1 MLNAVKRIAGSA
13 PIWAWI
19 VMVVCAVILV
29 VGLIVSSNRTAPTT
43 SSAADMSPTSMTP
56 LEQPATLAFMA
67 EARENPAEPKTIVLL
82 GDSTGAARDGWAPR
96 LGTTISQN
104 LQRPIATKF
113 WNTTTN
119 DYGAMVG
126 LGDGPNGPI
135 GFWNGSASGKDAAY
149 TLANLDKMIPADVT
163 PDLILLNFGHTQDPE
178 QPLADQIRPL
188 IGELRKK
195 YPNADLAAIKQSPA
209 AGGDTETLV
218 QGYASAMDAEGV
230 QVIDV
235 YSAFPSEPTAL
246 RPLLRDTVN
255 PNAAGQDIWAST
267 VLKAFELQ
275 T

>member
-29 VGLIVSSNRTAPTT
+29 VGLIISSNRTAPTT
-43 SSAADMSPTSMTP
+43 TSAADVSPTSMTP
-56 LEQPATLAFMA
+56 LDEPATLAFMKD
-67 EARENPAEPKTIVLL
+67 ARQNSAEPKTIVLL

-96 LGTTISQN
+96 VGTTISQT
-104 LQRPIATKF
+104 LQRPMATKF

-135 GFWNGSASGKDAAY
+135 GFWNGSASGKDADYA
-149 TLANLDKMIPADVT
+149 LENLGKLIPADVT
-163 PDLILLNFGHTQDPE
+163 PDLILLNFGHTQDPQAPLAE
-178 QPLADQIRPL
+178 QMQPLIT
-188 IGELRKK
+188 ELRTK
-195 YPNADLAAIKQSPA
+195 YPNADLAVIKQSPA
-209 AGGDTETLV
+209 AGGETDTQVE
-218 QGYASAMDAEGV
+218 GYASAMDAEGV

-235 YSAFPSEPTAL
+235 YSAFPTDPAAL

-255 PNAAGQDIWAST
+255 PSPAGQEIWASA